1 MLKDFSLEPKP
12 FVVEITK
19 DLAPGRAL
27 DLACGDGRNARWLS
41 DQGWQVTGVD
51 RTPSVEHPGVEVIT
65 ADLEK
70 HEYSIAESSWD
81 LIVVSYYL
89 QTDLFPAILRGL
101 KPGGVAIIIVL
112 LLEPESESTRF
123 RLGPGELR
131 RYFEGEEILAYFEGK
146 PAPTA
151 KAVAQIALR
160 KR

>member
-1 MLKDFSLEPKP
+1 MLKDFSLSPKP
-12 FVVEITK
+12 FVVEIAATLK
-19 DLAPGRAL
+19 PGRAL
-27 DLACGDGRNARWLS
+27 DLACGDGRNAIWLA

-51 RTPSVEHPGVEVIT
+51 RAPSVNHPGIHVVT

-70 HEYSIAESSWD
+70 HEYPIAEAAWD

-101 KPGGVAIIIVL
+101 RSGGVAILIVL

-123 RLGPGELR
+123 RLAPGELKKH
-131 RYFEGEEILAYFEGK
+131 FAGERILAYWEGR

-151 KAVAQIALR
+151 HAVAQVAIQR
-160 KR
+160 